1 MKIEFLHQM
10 PNLIHNCHR
19 GNCVKK
25 AKYTVV
31 DHDGNMVEN
40 LCGQH
45 AKVLSEKRNMPMP
58 KRT

>member
-1 MKIEFLHQM
+1 MKIEHLNQV

-31 DHDGNMVEN
+31 GHEGKKIEN
-40 LCGQH
+40 LCQYH
-45 AKVLSEKRNMPMP
+45 AKVLAEKKNISMP
-58 KRT
+58 KS

>member
-25 AKYTVV
+25 AKYTVT
-31 DHDGNMVEN
+31 DQGEKVEN

-45 AKVLSEKRNMPMP
+45 AKKFSAKSKIPMP
-58 KRT
+58 SKS